1 MRAGHPLR
9 PLTTAARI
17 RWPPLPPH
25 GTARDCLTSSPPRV
39 PPRVAEF
46 ETFILM
52 CILVNCVFMA
62 LNPPFAQLEQ
72 QTDFVFVVIFT
83 VELLLK
89 VVANGFLCHNG
100 AYLRSLWNWLDFTVV
115 LTAWLSIGFTI
126 AAEGAADGSSNLDSI
141 KAIRAVRVL
150 RPLRTIS
157 RVPGMRVLVRAL
169 LGAIPPLG
177 GVLLLF
183 VFVLLIFGIVGV
195 SAAAAPRALSAPSP
209 RVSPLCPPIA
219 THARLACTPAGPAL
233 PRHPPRAM
241 LPRGLLQQAAR
252 RAALRHRRLGGRL
265 RQRAI
270 GAPPRRLE

>member
-1 MRAGHPLR
+1 
-9 PLTTAARI
+9 
-17 RWPPLPPH
+17 
-25 GTARDCLTSSPPRV
+25 
-39 PPRVAEF
+39 
-46 ETFILM
+46 M

-126 AAEGAADGSSNLDSI
+126 AAEGSADGSSNLDSI

-195 SAAAAPRALSAPSP
+195 SGRPLRCASRALSAPSP
-209 RVSPLCPPIA
+209 CTPPLPLPSPLTRASPARPQVQLFLG
-219 THARLACTPAGPAL
+219 TLHARCYPEGFSSKPL
-233 PRHPPRAM
+233 
-241 LPRGLLQQAAR
+241 AR
-252 RAALRHRRLGGRL
+252 R
-265 RQRAI
+265 Q
-270 GAPPRRLE
+270 